1 MGFKVIDKGYNNYK
15 KSFQDLNSKKVDV
28 GVFEE
33 SGENVLIKAIVNEYG
48 TTKAGKN
55 RNIVIPER
63 SFLRSTFNKNYKK
76 ISKKFSKIPKLIRSG
91 RFDVMRELKLIGLYQ
106 KNQVKKTIIDF
117 KDPANALS
125 TIKNKGFDNPLI
137 ETGQLLKSI
146 SFKILKKWAVLENT
160 RWR

>member
-1 MGFKVIDKGYNNYK
+1 MALKVIDKGYNNYK
-15 KSFQDLNSKKVDV
+15 KSFQDLNSKKVAV
-28 GVFEE
+28 GVFKE
-33 SGENVLIKAIVNEYG
+33 SGEDVRIKAIVNEYG

-91 RFDVMRELKLIGLYQ
+91 KFNVLSELKLIGLYQ

-117 KDPANALS
+117 KDPPNAPS
-125 TIKNKGFDNPLI
+125 TIKNKGFNNPLI
-137 ETGQLLKSI
+137 ETGKLLKSI
-146 SFKILKKWAVLENT
+146 SYKILKK
-160 RWR
+160 

>member
-15 KSFQDLNSKKVDV
+15 KSFRDLSSKKVAV
-28 GVFEE
+28 GVFKE
-33 SGENVLIKAIVNEYG
+33 SGENVRIRAIVNEYG

-91 RFDVMRELKLIGLYQ
+91 RFDVTRELRLIGLYQ
-106 KNQVKKTIIDF
+106 KNQIKKTIIRF
-117 KDPANALS
+117 KDPGNALS

-146 SFKILKKWAVLENT
+146 SFKILKK
-160 RWR
+160 

>member
-1 MGFKVIDKGYNNYK
+1 MALKVIDKGYGNYK
-15 KSFQDLNSKKVDV
+15 KAFQDLNSKKVVV
-28 GVFEE
+28 GVFKE
-33 SGENVLIKAIVNEYG
+33 SGEEVRIRAIVNEFG

-63 SFLRSTFNKNYKK
+63 SFIRSTFNKNYKK

-106 KNQVKKTIIDF
+106 KNQVKKTIINF

-146 SFKILKKWAVLENT
+146 SFKILKK
-160 RWR
+160 